1 MESFKKAIKKRNKVS
16 WETGETKQ
24 RYKLIKSKRGWLS
37 IAMGITFAS
46 MGIVG
51 GGLHVSADTN
61 SQVVSVDVKAA
72 NQDNAP
78 VAGDG
83 VNSNQ
88 VNLSKSSAK
97 DDTKNENDTSKTT
110 ETNPETAPQN
120 EVKAQEQPTSE
131 LTNEVQDN
139 SEPAKTQTTDE
150 NKSEQ
155 SQPNST
161 DEVKNDDS
169 SNQMPSNNDKDSND
183 LVKLYSGVYADTTSN
198 QAGCKLIPETTF
210 KRGYN
215 E

>member
-61 SQVVSVDVKAA
+61 SQVVSADVKAA

-88 VNLSKSSAK
+88 VNLSK
-97 DDTKNENDTSKTT
+97 
-110 ETNPETAPQN
+110 
-120 EVKAQEQPTSE
+120 
-131 LTNEVQDN
+131 
-139 SEPAKTQTTDE
+139 
-150 NKSEQ
+150 
-155 SQPNST
+155 
-161 DEVKNDDS
+161 
-169 SNQMPSNNDKDSND
+169 
-183 LVKLYSGVYADTTSN
+183 
-198 QAGCKLIPETTF
+198 
-210 KRGYN
+210 
-215 E
+215 